1 MAHCLEA
8 AQRLSGIGVCVR
20 VVEMYTLKPL
30 DWELVARC
38 AAETGA
44 PMTVEEHSVIGGL
57 EGAVAE
63 VLAARQPVALER
75 LGVDDT
81 FAETGPYGELLDRYG
96 LSVDAIV
103 SATQRAVA
111 RKSS

>member
-1 MAHCLEA
+1 MARCLEA
-8 AQRLSGIGVCVR
+8 AQRLAGIGVCVR
-20 VVEMYTLKPL
+20 VVEMHTLKPL

-38 AAETGA
+38 AA
-44 PMTVEEHSVIGGL
+44 
-57 EGAVAE
+57 
-63 VLAARQPVALER
+63 VLAARQPVPLER

-111 RKSS
+111 RKSG